1 MTLESPKLRF
11 LNQPESK
18 ENRVYNRG
26 IFFMEIP
33 LLLYI
38 FLKVTCNLLRSM
50 L

>member
-26 IFFMEIP
+26 Y
-33 LLLYI
+33 LLYGDTPI
-38 FLKVTCNLLRSM
+38 IVYFSQGDLQFA
-50 L
+50 